1 MSDPTPAPTAE
12 KATIIDDLIEIWTSP
27 SAVFKRRADS
37 GFFLLMCILTA
48 VIGALFFANRGVLQ
62 GVMDAEINRQFAAS
76 AAQGQ
81 PVPPEAIAMA
91 KKWGGIIGTFGAF
104 FGVPIGILLVGLGT
118 WLTGK
123 IVGADSEFGYGK
135 ATMIAAYSFVPKIL
149 AMLAV
154 TLQGVLMDTNALTSP
169 YQISTSVARFLD
181 PEMNRGV
188 LALLGRVDVFTL
200 WSSVLVGIG
209 ISVVGKVPRER
220 ILPAAAVIWLL
231 GSVSAFWQILM
242 GALRGTA

>member
-1 MSDPTPAPTAE
+1 MSDPTPAATPE

-37 GFFLLMCILTA
+37 GFFLMMCILTV
-48 VIGALFFANRGVLQ
+48 VIGALFFANRGVLLS
-62 GVMDAEINRQFAAS
+62 VMEAEMNRQFAAS

-91 KKWGGIIGTFGAF
+91 KKWGGFFGTFGAF
-104 FGVPIGILLVGLGT
+104 VGVPIGILLVGLGT
-118 WLTGK
+118 WITGK
-123 IVGADSEFGYGK
+123 IVGADDEFGYGK
-135 ATMIAAYSFVPKIL
+135 ATMIAAYAFVPKIL
-149 AMLAV
+149 SLLTV
-154 TLQGVLMDTNALTSP
+154 TVQGVLMDTNTLTSP

-181 PEMNRGV
+181 PNMNAGV
-188 LALLGRVDVFTL
+188 LALLGRVDIFTI
-200 WSSVLVGIG
+200 WTSVLIGIG
-209 ISVVGKVPRER
+209 IVVVGKTSRQKL
-220 ILPAAAVIWLL
+220 LPAAAVIWLL